1 MRKLKRLPVGVE
13 DFAKIRNED
22 FYYVDKTGWI
32 KELLDNWAEVNLFT
46 RPRRFGKSLNM
57 NMLRHFF
64 EYGCDSRLFE
74 GLAIAKEEE
83 LCREYMGKFPV
94 ISITLKGVDARRFD
108 VALEALGAIVA
119 MEAMRFPFLTESD
132 KLTDEEKIGRA
143 HV

>member
-83 LCREYMGKFPV
+83 LCRELG
-94 ISITLKGVDARRFD
+94 I
-108 VALEALGAIVA
+108 AL
-119 MEAMRFPFLTESD
+119 
-132 KLTDEEKIGRA
+132 
-143 HV
+143 